1 MEFKDRLNYYNAMT
15 ESMLRVQIEQGD
27 TPPILY
33 DSMVY
38 SLFAGGKRLR
48 PTLCLATCEL
58 LGGSPADALKAA
70 CSLEMLHTY
79 SLIHDDLPAMDNDDM
94 RRGKPS
100 CHKAFGEGN
109 AILAGD
115 GLLSLAMLLLAQTN
129 NPKVF
134 QTVAR
139 GALNMVSG
147 QSMDLNGK
155 PDAETLF
162 KIHEKKTGALIL
174 ASVLAGAYT
183 AGANPKQIQSLSDF
197 AERYGLLFQITD
209 DILDAT
215 GNADTLG
222 KTVGKDARDEKVTF
236 VTLYGLDGAVSEAHH
251 AADAALE
258 ALETLEAADTTFLRQ
273 LVEQTLLR
281 NK

>member
-1 MEFKDRLNYYNAMT
+1 MEFQDRLNYYNAMT

-79 SLIHDDLPAMDNDDM
+79 SLIPDALPAMDNDAM
-94 RRGKPS
+94 RRGQPS

-209 DILDAT
+209 DILDET
-215 GNADTLG
+215 GTEASLG
-222 KTVGKDARDEKVTF
+222 
-236 VTLYGLDGAVSEAHH
+236 
-251 AADAALE
+251 
-258 ALETLEAADTTFLRQ
+258 
-273 LVEQTLLR
+273 
-281 NK
+281 

>member
-1 MEFKDRLNYYNAMT
+1 MDFSGQLNYYNAMI
-15 ESMLRVQIEQGD
+15 ESMLRVQIEQSEA
-27 TPPILY
+27 PSILY

-48 PTLCLATCEL
+48 PSLCLGACEM
-58 LGGSPADALKAA
+58 LGGNATDALKAA
-70 CSLEMLHTY
+70 CALEMIHTY
-79 SLIHDDLPAMDNDDM
+79 SLIHDDLPAMDNDEM

-115 GLLSLAMLLLAQTN
+115 GLLSLAMLLLAQTGN
-129 NPKVF
+129 AKVF
-134 QTVAR
+134 QIVAR

-183 AGANPKQIQSLSDF
+183 AGASPRQIQSLTEF
-197 AERYGLLFQITD
+197 AEHYGLLFQITD
-209 DILDAT
+209 DILDAA
-215 GNADTLG
+215 GDARLLG
-222 KTVGKDARDEKVTF
+222 KTVGKDARDDKVTF
-236 VTLYGLDGAVSEAHH
+236 VSLYGIDIAASEARR

-258 ALETLEAADTTFLRQ
+258 ALNSLELDVSFFSS
-273 LVEQTLLR
+273 LVEQTLTR
-281 NK
+281 QK